1 MRLSIA
7 VIAMSNLPS
16 MRLVSWNTELGVG
29 VIFASRPFFAKR
41 PFSCATQIGQLKP
54 PGKTITLTIWGGA
67 GAAGGGTGSASGGAG
82 GAGGAG
88 AAAGGAGA
96 ARGGAG
102 TVGGGAG
109 SAEGAVGAGG
119 TPAHDASRNAS
130 TPAISLLRMVSSFS
144 WFLPVRSELHARLR
158 VRSRHGLQ
166 RRLFYSFVFPVFAK
180 LRDVGARAPHA
191 ERLRRERELPRPV
204 ARFFLG
210 QDVLH
215 AHRIFI
221 NHPVGPF
228 EVKKAGRGGRM
239 AARAEYDLHALLA
252 QVIVG
257 AHHVVEILDL
267 VVDVLHTG
275 VRRREQGE
283 RVMDGADAKERRVAD
298 PVRHARVEEPS
309 PEGFVARSIGGAQPE
324 VAEMRDSGVA
334 CGEIALAAVKR
345 PHHDLDLVAGRVL
358 EGEELLHAAQLAFL
372 LGAVAHGMAG
382 FLDLRAR
389 LVEVVPVLEIEGDD
403 MVRRITLE
411 IDQRVIARVA
421 PHRCL
426 VAAEIRGLALPARQL
441 QPDDPGRE
449 LDRGLQIRRADPQVA
464 DVVEVDHRFPP

>member
-29 VIFASRPFFAKR
+29 VIFASRPFLAKR
-41 PFSCATQIGQLKP
+41 AFSCATQIGQLKP
-54 PGKTITLTIWGGA
+54 PGKTITLTIRGGA
-67 GAAGGGTGSASGGAG
+67 GAAGGGTGSAAAGGGAG
-82 GAGGAG
+82 AVGGGAG
-88 AAAGGAGA
+88 AAGGGAGA
-96 ARGGAG
+96 
-102 TVGGGAG
+102 VGGGAG

-119 TPAHDASRNAS
+119 TPAHDARSDAS
-130 TPAISLLRMVSSFS
+130 TPAISLLRMVSSCS
-144 WFLPVRSELHARLR
+144 WFLPVRSELQARLR

-191 ERLRRERELPRPV
+191 ERFRRERELPRPV

-210 QDVLH
+210 EDVLH

-252 QVIVG
+252 QEIVG

-298 PVRHARVEEPS
+298 PVRHARVEES
-309 PEGFVARSIGGAQPE
+309 RPEGFVARSIGGAQPD
-324 VAEMRDSGVA
+324 VAEMRDSSVA
-334 CGEIALAAVKR
+334 CGKIALAAVKR

-358 EGEELLHAAQLAFL
+358 EREEPLHAAQLAFL
-372 LGAVAHGMAG
+372 LRAVTHGMAG
-382 FLDLRAR
+382 FLDLRDR

-403 MVRRITLE
+403 MVRWIALE

-449 LDRGLQIRRADPQVA
+449 LDRGLQIRRADPQVS
-464 DVVEVDHRFPP
+464 DVVEIDHRQRR

>member
-67 GAAGGGTGSASGGAG
+67 GAAGGGTGSAAEG
-82 GAGGAG
+82 GGAG
-88 AAAGGAGA
+88 AGSAVGGGAGA

-102 TVGGGAG
+102 AVGGGAG

-130 TPAISLLRMVSSFS
+130 TISLLRMVSSFS
-144 WFLPVRSELHARLR
+144 WFLPVRSELQARLR

-210 QDVLH
+210 Q
-215 AHRIFI
+215 
-221 NHPVGPF
+221 
-228 EVKKAGRGGRM
+228 E
-239 AARAEYDLHALLA
+239 
-252 QVIVG
+252 IVG
-257 AHHVVEILDL
+257 AHDVVEILDL
-267 VVDVLHTG
+267 VVDVLHAG

-283 RVMDGADAKERRVAD
+283 RVVDGADAKERRVAD
-298 PVRHARVEEPS
+298 PVRHARVEEPR
-309 PEGFVARSIGGAQPE
+309 PEGFVARRIGGAQPD
-324 VAEMRDSGVA
+324 VAEMRDSSVA
-334 CGEIALAAVKR
+334 CGKIALTAVKR

-358 EGEELLHAAQLAFL
+358 EREEPLHAAQLAFL
-372 LGAVAHGMAG
+372 LRAVTHGMAG

-403 MVRRITLE
+403 MVRRIAFE

-449 LDRGLQIRRADPQVA
+449 LDRSLQIRRADPQVS
-464 DVVEVDHRFPP
+464 DVVEIDHRQRRLRYAYFIRGMPKLAPGFTPSRQREVTVLMRV